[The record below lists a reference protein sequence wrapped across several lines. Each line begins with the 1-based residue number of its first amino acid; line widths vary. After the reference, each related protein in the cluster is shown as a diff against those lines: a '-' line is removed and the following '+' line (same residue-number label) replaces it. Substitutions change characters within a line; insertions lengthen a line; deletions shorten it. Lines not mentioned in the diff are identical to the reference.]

1 MTSVLSEIDSTNYD
15 AVVAQLSEQAFKPLT
30 VDAKSFGCKISF
42 LFERC
47 ANPLAARILELI
59 RNQYNCKECAHRAKH
74 LFTLTDIDNNHLF
87 FNQETL
93 LQACNTHPSGEQT
106 YKEVY
111 EECNKITRTAI
122 TGLHVLHGN
131 HIYGY
136 APQNADDTNLEFKHW
151 NRQTFISQPSLTKLD
166 ITKIQFVINRY
177 IKNGHMFKMIQ
188 KIVTPTVDQ
197 GLLSLTLMETCCN
210 DLAVTYGNILLPAVR
225 WLKNILSELKEMGKE
240 FNYLS
245 RTETWSLCVKHL
257 MRLNIAK
264 DSNGYVCPIYQ
275 TANNNIVDLLTTAK
289 NIAAM
294 KKMIV
299 ERVDPTKYQRRDE
312 TTAVKVSPQQVNQTE
327 KLLGDF
333 ENKIMSLSRLEIL
346 VPQAVILKKPENT
359 KSATSRAYDMI
370 RENSTKTNKS
380 SAGGFASRS
389 GFSEIN
395 DKINKII
402 TFTDLVQFMRENP
415 TTTLKI
421 HQDSKYPDNKG
432 NCYIAETTL
441 GDKVRFPHLWSFGG
455 HCNFPIKDQYYEVSA
470 IIPMYQYIQFSAK
483 IISFAIEGASNPT
496 SLNCCFP
503 EFLTSEYSRVCGPV
517 FAKINGQVPITVPSQ
532 TPLACGIGYCSPNEQ
547 GELHKPVKFQI
558 NGIVKEIRKF

>member
-1 MTSVLSEIDSTNYD
+1 MTSVLSKIELDSANYD
-15 AVVAQLSEQAFKPLT
+15 AIVAQLSEQAFKPLT

-47 ANPLAARILELI
+47 TNPLAARILELI

-136 APQNADDTNLEFKHW
+136 APYNADDINLEFKHW
-151 NRQTFISQPSLTKLD
+151 NRQTFISQPSLTELD

-188 KIVTPTVDQ
+188 KIATPTVDQ
-197 GLLSLTLMETCCN
+197 GLLSLKLMETCCK
-210 DLAVTYGNILLPAVR
+210 DLAVTYGNILLPALR
-225 WLKNILSELKEMGKE
+225 WLKDILSDLQEMGKE

-245 RTETWSLCVKHL
+245 EIEKWSLCVNHL

-264 DSNGYVCPIYQ
+264 DFNGYVCLIYQ
-275 TANNNIVDLLTTAK
+275 TSNNNIVDLLTTA
-289 NIAAM
+289 NDVSSM
-294 KKMIV
+294 KKMIA
-299 ERVDPTKYQRRDE
+299 ERVKPENYQRRDE
-312 TTAVKVSPQQVNQTE
+312 TSAVKVSPQQINQTE
-327 KLLGDF
+327 KILGDF
-333 ENKIMSLSRLEIL
+333 ENKILSLPRLEIL
-346 VPQAVILKKPENT
+346 VPQAVILKKLESI
-359 KSATSRAYDMI
+359 KSAYDMI
-370 RENSTKTNKS
+370 REDSAKTKTS

-395 DKINKII
+395 DKINKIT
-402 TFTDLVQFMRENP
+402 TFSDLVLFMRENP
-415 TTTLKI
+415 TTSLKI
-421 HQDSKYPDNKG
+421 HKDCNSDAKK
-432 NCYIAETTL
+432 NCYVAETNL
-441 GDKVRFPHLWSFGG
+441 GDKVRYPHLWAFGPR
-455 HCNFPIKDQYYEVSA
+455 CTFPLNDNYYEVSA
-470 IIPMYQYIQFSAK
+470 IVPMYQYIRFNVKNILFTIA
-483 IISFAIEGASNPT
+483 GASNI
-496 SLNCCFP
+496 SSSNCCFP
-503 EFLTSEYSRVCGPV
+503 EFLTPEYERVCGPV
-517 FAKINGQVPITVPSQ
+517 FAKFNQKVPITIPSQ
-532 TPLACGIGYCSPNEQ
+532 TPLACGIGFSSPNE
-547 GELHKPVKFQI
+547 GDELNKPVKFLI